1 MKTKI
6 ALGKPLKKYISI
18 SVSGKAWPQL
28 SDSLDCNVYS
38 FVSISLNDSINN
50 STKWEIE
57 L

>member
-38 FVSISLNDSINN
+38 FVSISLNDSINDLIR
-50 STKWEIE
+50 WDIE